1 MKRPPIALI
10 AAQAENRVIG
20 LNNQMPWHLPE
31 DLQYFKKVTLGKPVI
46 MGRKTFESIGRPL
59 PGRLNIVVTRQQQW
73 AAEGVEVATS
83 LSEALELASMQK
95 PDELMVIGGAQIYAE
110 VISQASRIYLTQI
123 HKSFPGDAWF
133 PQLGTEWEQV
143 ACEKGHS
150 EKQDLGYSFLTFER
164 VTAR

>member
-59 PGRLNIVVTRQQQW
+59 PGRTNIVVTRQADW
-73 AAEGVEVATS
+73 AAEGVEVAAN
-83 LSEALELASMQK
+83 LDCAFSMAAEQQ

-110 VISQASRIYLTQI
+110 TLPHAARIYLTQI
-123 HKSFPGDAWF
+123 HKSFDGDAWF
-133 PQLGTEWEQV
+133 PELGEEWQQ
-143 ACEKGHS
+143 ATCQKGHS

-164 VTAR
+164 VTAG